1 MLLAVAVMKAE
12 AEFIGGASEAE
23 RGLWVESYVNSA
35 ALCTL
40 STTAETCPVTT
51 THKGM
56 CCAKL
61 IRQGIPQ
68 TKNYVCVPADIHN
81 QQFTVSSQLL
91 SLQCNFASSV
101 PTRTVCTSDS

>member
-1 MLLAVAVMKAE
+1 MLAVGLWTAD
-12 AEFIGGASEAE
+12 AEFLAGGYEAE

-35 ALCTL
+35 TLCSL
-40 STTAETCPVTT
+40 STTAETCPVTN

-61 IRQGIPQ
+61 IRQGITQ

-91 SLQCNFASSV
+91 SLQCNFAASV
-101 PTRTVCTSDS
+101 PARTACTSDS